1 MNRRSLLGLGAIGL
15 LGLWTLRPDDRG
27 QPHAP
32 YFAALDQL
40 LQREGGGTAQPVI
53 DFERLDHN
61 AALLSQRLAGKL
73 QLRLVVKSLASAGLL
88 DYLAGKLATQRFMAF
103 GQPQLNLLAQAF
115 PQADL
120 LLGKP
125 LPSAALGF
133 YQQLPRHGWRPV
145 AGRTGVARRTGL
157 RPVLWPQRQPGALDR
172 LQPHGPRGG

>member
-40 LQREGGGTAQPVI
+40 LQREGGGTAQLVI
-53 DFERLDHN
+53 DLERLDHN

-88 DYLAGKLATQRFMAF
+88 DYLSGKLATQRFMAF
-103 GQPQLNLLAQAF
+103 SQPQLNLLAQAF

-125 LPSAALGF
+125 LPSAAALAF
-133 YQQLPRHGWRPV
+133 YQQLPRHG
-145 AGRTGVARRTGL
+145 
-157 RPVLWPQRQPGALDR
+157 
-172 LQPHGPRGG
+172 